1 LNYINAS
8 VALPPM
14 HTDFQPFWL
23 VIVGLASLA
32 LCVAGLAAA
41 RLLER
46 LFRTTRHEAIAMEYS
61 LTMKN
66 TGLGMALAAHV
77 LSDQQDILLPLLAVT
92 LIQHLFASW
101 LHART
106 AARSQP
112 TTSA

>member
-1 LNYINAS
+1 
-8 VALPPM
+8 
-14 HTDFQPFWL
+14 
-23 VIVGLASLA
+23 
-32 LCVAGLAAA
+32 
-41 RLLER
+41 
-46 LFRTTRHEAIAMEYS
+46 
-61 LTMKN
+61 MKN